1 MIKFWNW
8 INNCIH
14 GILSKSLFQWVKE
27 KGQFTLFFFYLKPNE
42 EVQLDLQHFEICMF
56 LSLLPDLPPGKMK
69 EEKLTSK
76 FSQFRICMAYDL
88 VLLFLQKNVFH
99 FALGSC

>member
-1 MIKFWNW
+1 MGYYQNHYFSGLKKRVNL
-8 INNCIH
+8 H
-14 GILSKSLFQWVKE
+14 Y
-27 KGQFTLFFFYLKPNE
+27 FFFYLKPNE
-42 EVQLDLQHFEICMF
+42 EVQLDLQHFEICIF